1 MAPDSGP
8 CPEGPLLKLL
18 PVDARDQGTQRCRL
32 GPAALRALG
41 ARLGSAVRV
50 SLPGG
55 GSCLCTAWPR
65 RDGADGFVQLDAQCA
80 SPGAAA
86 ALAALAAGPG
96 GGGLRLG
103 CLRAVPCPPLRR
115 VSVWPVLRERA
126 GAPGDAAVLEAA
138 RELLRNRPVTWGLV
152 LAAPPGAPG
161 PLAAVHIVGGAPEP
175 DPAGLVTARTCV
187 GLGAEPP
194 AEEAQPPAEEAQ
206 PPAEEALGGLTEAAA
221 ALRELLHL
229 PLRYPRALAA
239 LGLAVPRGVLLAGPP
254 GVGKTQLVRA
264 VAREAGARLLAVGG
278 AALQGAR
285 PGETEARVRRVFER
299 ARELA
304 ARGPSLLLLDEL
316 DALCP
321 RRGGAQRAPESRAV
335 AQVLT
340 LLDGFGGDSDL
351 VVVGAT
357 NRPDALDPA
366 LRRPGRFDREVII
379 GTPTLKQRKAILQ
392 VITSKM
398 PVSRDVDLDAL
409 AEMTVGY
416 VGADLT
422 ALCREAAVHALLCA
436 EKNQDSPTIEETDF
450 LDALK
455 KIQPSTFRSA
465 IGLLD
470 IRPVGWEE
478 IGGLEDVKLKLK
490 QSIEWPLK
498 FPEAFARM
506 GLAPPRGLLLHG
518 PPGCAKTTL
527 VRALA
532 TSCCCAFVSLSGAEL
547 FSPFVGDSEKV
558 LAQVFRQ
565 ARANTPAIVFLDEID
580 SILGS
585 RSGSRVG
592 CRVQERLLSVLLTE
606 LDGVGLKTAE
616 RRGSKSDPWEF
627 EEVLSRNV
635 MIVAATNR
643 PDMLDDAL
651 LRPGRLDKI
660 IYIPP
665 PDQEGR
671 LSILKVCTK
680 NMPVG
685 ADVSL
690 ENLAAETRFF
700 SGADLR
706 NLCREAALLA
716 LQEDG
721 LEAASVNREHFLKS
735 LGTVKP
741 SLRHT
746 DLALYEN
753 LFKKEGFSTLEDI

>member
-1 MAPDSGP
+1 MAPDSGA

-41 ARLGSAVRV
+41 ARVGSAVRV

-55 GSCLCTAWPR
+55 GCCLCTAWPR

-80 SPGAAA
+80 GPGAAA
-86 ALAALAAGPG
+86 ALAAAAGPG

-126 GAPGDAAVLEAA
+126 AAPGAAAVLEAA
-138 RELLRNRPVTWGLV
+138 RELLRNRPVSRGLV

-161 PLAAVHIVGGAPEP
+161 PLAALHVVGGAPEP
-175 DPAGLVTARTCV
+175 EPAGLVTARTCV

-194 AEEAQPPAEEAQ
+194 AEEAP
-206 PPAEEALGGLTEAAA
+206 PPAEEALGGLAEAAD

-264 VAREAGARLLAVGG
+264 AAREAGARLLAVGG

-321 RRGGAQRAPESRAV
+321 RRGGAHRAPESRAV

-340 LLDGFGGDSDL
+340 LLDGFGGGGGV

-398 PVSRDVDLDAL
+398 PISRDVDLDAL

-422 ALCREAAVHALLCA
+422 ALCREAAMRALLHA

-455 KIQPSTFRSA
+455 QIQPSAMRSA

-470 IRPVGWEE
+470 VRPVGWED

-490 QSIEWPLK
+490 QSVEWPLK
-498 FPEAFARM
+498 FPQAFARM
-506 GLAPPRGLLLHG
+506 GLTPPRGLLLHG

-532 TSCCCAFVSLSGAEL
+532 TSCCCAFLSLSGAEL

-558 LAQVFRQ
+558 VAQVFRQ

-585 RSGSRVG
+585 RSGGGAG
-592 CRVQERLLSVLLTE
+592 CDVQERVLSVLLTE
-606 LDGVGLKTAE
+606 LDGVGLRTAE
-616 RRGSKSDPWEF
+616 RRGNKSDPQEL
-627 EEVLSRNV
+627 EEVLHRSV

-643 PDMLDDAL
+643 PDVLDDAL
-651 LRPGRLDKI
+651 LRPGRLDRI

-665 PDQEGR
+665 PDQKGR

-680 NMPVG
+680 NMPIG

-690 ENLAAETRFF
+690 ENLAADTRFF

-716 LQEDG
+716 LQEAG
-721 LEAASVNREHFLKS
+721 PAAAAVTQEHFLRA
-735 LGTVKP
+735 LWTATP
-741 SLRHT
+741 SLRST

-753 LFKKEGFSTLEDI
+753 LFKKEGLSTLGDT